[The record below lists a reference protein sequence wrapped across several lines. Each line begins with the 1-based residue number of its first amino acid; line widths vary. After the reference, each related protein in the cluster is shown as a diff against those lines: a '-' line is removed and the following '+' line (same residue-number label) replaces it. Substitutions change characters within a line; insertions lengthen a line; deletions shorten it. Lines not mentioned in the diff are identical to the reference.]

1 MNLWVLQNVLFSGPS
16 WNTVY
21 YSEFVKSWSNE
32 RHSFVYGRSC
42 LGMGPDILTED
53 SSGLRQ
59 SLTNVELVS
68 PIRPRPLPCTSFPFH
83 FSVI

>member
-1 MNLWVLQNVLFSGPS
+1 VLFSGPL
-16 WNTVY
+16 WIFVY
-21 YSEFVKSWSNE
+21 YSEFIKSWSNE

-53 SSGLRQ
+53 SSGLPL
-59 SLTNVELVS
+59 SLTNVELVP
-68 PIRPRPLPCTSFPFH
+68 PIRPRPLPCTSLPFN